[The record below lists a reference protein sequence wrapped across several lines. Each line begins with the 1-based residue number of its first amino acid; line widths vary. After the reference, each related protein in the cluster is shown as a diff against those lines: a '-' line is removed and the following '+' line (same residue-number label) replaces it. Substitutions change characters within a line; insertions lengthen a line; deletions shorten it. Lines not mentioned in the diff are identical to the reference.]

1 MKKTLCILSPLGLT
15 AILGLAMTAHAAAS
29 LTIPGDKPAASGNTP
44 AAATAKPTA
53 PSAADAKSTNGVAVP
68 VSTFNIPHN
77 QSEGRDPF
85 FPTSMRPYISGS
97 PVAATNPQPIMAVV
111 ELKLNGVSGSP
122 EHRLAIINNHT
133 FESGE
138 EADVTSGRGKVR
150 VRCLEIKNDSVVVQF
165 GTERRE
171 LHLRPGL

>member
-1 MKKTLCILSPLGLT
+1 MNKTLCILSPLGLT

-29 LTIPGDKPAASGNTP
+29 LTIPGDKPAATGNTP
-44 AAATAKPTA
+44 TAATAKP
-53 PSAADAKSTNGVAVP
+53 SAADARSTNVVTIP

-85 FPTSMRPYISGS
+85 FPTSMRPYMTGS
-97 PVAATNPQPIMAVV
+97 PVAATNIQPLTIV
-111 ELKLNGVSGSP
+111 ELRLNGVSGSP

-150 VRCLEIKNDSVVVQF
+150 VRCIEIKNDSVIVQF
-165 GTERRE
+165 GNERRE